1 MWGLQNLFGITAP
14 AIHGFLCRT
23 AAYSLIIYMLTFLLP
38 GAAGATARKWMGTAI
53 SRLPKALFSLAKGM
67 WRLLTLI
74 VEGRSK
80 PENKG
85 H

>member
-1 MWGLQNLFGITAP
+1 
-14 AIHGFLCRT
+14 
-23 AAYSLIIYMLTFLLP
+23 MLTFLLP

-53 SRLPKALFSLAKGM
+53 SGLPKALFSLAKGM